1 MRKFSIEEKL
11 EKSLSKLWKK
21 DRHRYDIIMQKI
33 QEIIT
38 CNDVNHYKIS
48 RHPLQHLKRVHVNT
62 QFVLIFKYDQ
72 ENDTVI
78 FYDVDHHD
86 SIYR

>member
-11 EKSLSKLWKK
+11 EKILSKLWKK

-38 CNDVNHYKIS
+38 CIDVDHYKNLKT
-48 RHPLQHLKRVHVNT
+48 PLQHLKRVHVNT
-62 QFVLIFKYDQ
+62 QFVLVFKYDR

>member
-1 MRKFSIEEKL
+1 MLKFSIEEKL

-21 DRHRYDIIMQKI
+21 DHHRYDIIMKKI

-38 CNDVNHYKIS
+38 CVDVDHYKNLKA
-48 RHPLQHLKRVHVNT
+48 PLQHLKRAHVNT
-62 QFVLIFKYDQ
+62 QFVLVFKYDQ

-86 SIYR
+86 NIYR